1 MIVTRT
7 WLEEF
12 IDLEGISNETLYATF
27 NAIGLEVDSLT
38 EHRIPEKVV
47 VGRIVACDRHP
58 DADKLSLCR
67 IDIGTGEPQQII
79 CGAANVKEAE
89 YVAVATLG
97 AVLPGDFTIKPAKLR
112 GVESFGMV
120 CSAEELGLPKIGEG
134 IMILDE
140 SIGELEVGREL
151 RTYPLL
157 NDTVIELEL
166 TANRGDCLSI
176 HGVAR
181 DLSAALDRPIKPIRP
196 RKIEKA
202 QGGIARKISIQ
213 SEKDLP
219 AHLQYLLAEN
229 DGLQQ
234 PLLLALRLA
243 FVGIVPQTGIEAVV
257 RYSTHA
263 TGVILRAYDAQAI
276 CDGSEKVTL
285 KVGRTRAGTVAVA
298 HNGHILSQVGIRQ
311 EAPFVA
317 QDESRQ
323 ILLEASYVD
332 PDTLVEAVALH
343 KLETDPL
350 YYNTSR
356 GSEPDLDLGTRYL
369 KNTCALAGSCRFYE
383 GDISIHMPRRE
394 RTVSVSVEQLSAI
407 VGNPLSKTTI
417 HTILQRLGFV
427 VRSTSSKE
435 TFGVRIPPHRHDI
448 RNVQDIAEE
457 ILRIM
462 GIDNIEAKPLRLI
475 EKDRTN
481 AALDYYRLRRD
492 LRQRGT
498 AAGFFEAVTYAFTDR
513 SRLEK
518 YGLPVVDEALELAN
532 PIVEE
537 LNTLRTTLLVNLLE
551 AARRNVNYG
560 IKRIALFE
568 VGAVFDSYREQTER
582 MAFVWSGQS
591 APDGVANQG
600 KPATIDLADF
610 ADRVSRVIGDFTLR
624 KMEEEHGLAHPYRSA
639 VMVRHDRPIGILAQL
654 HPEVAEEYGL
664 PVTYIAEC
672 DWEAIRPE
680 HVLVTPVSNYQGTFK
695 DLSVLVDEGITY
707 DEMKHVI
714 DQQPIPR
721 LKRLYPVD
729 VYSDTSLGDQKSVTL
744 RLFLQSDESTLS
756 DQEIDETVQ
765 TVLKRLEDAVGAR
778 LR

>member
-181 DLSAALDRPIKPIRP
+181 DLSAALDRPIRPIRP
-196 RKIEKA
+196 RKIDKA

-229 DGLQQ
+229 DGLRQ

-243 FVGIVPQTGIEAVV
+243 FVGIAPQTGIEAVV

-263 TGVILRAYDAQAI
+263 TGVILRAYDAQVI

-323 ILLEASYVD
+323 ILLEASYV
-332 PDTLVEAVALH
+332 E
-343 KLETDPL
+343 
-350 YYNTSR
+350 
-356 GSEPDLDLGTRYL
+356 
-369 KNTCALAGSCRFYE
+369 
-383 GDISIHMPRRE
+383 
-394 RTVSVSVEQLSAI
+394 
-407 VGNPLSKTTI
+407 
-417 HTILQRLGFV
+417 
-427 VRSTSSKE
+427 
-435 TFGVRIPPHRHDI
+435 IPI
-448 RNVQDIAEE
+448 C
-457 ILRIM
+457 
-462 GIDNIEAKPLRLI
+462 
-475 EKDRTN
+475 
-481 AALDYYRLRRD
+481 
-492 LRQRGT
+492 
-498 AAGFFEAVTYAFTDR
+498 
-513 SRLEK
+513 
-518 YGLPVVDEALELAN
+518 
-532 PIVEE
+532 
-537 LNTLRTTLLVNLLE
+537 
-551 AARRNVNYG
+551 
-560 IKRIALFE
+560 
-568 VGAVFDSYREQTER
+568 
-582 MAFVWSGQS
+582 W
-591 APDGVANQG
+591 
-600 KPATIDLADF
+600 
-610 ADRVSRVIGDFTLR
+610 
-624 KMEEEHGLAHPYRSA
+624 
-639 VMVRHDRPIGILAQL
+639 
-654 HPEVAEEYGL
+654 
-664 PVTYIAEC
+664 
-672 DWEAIRPE
+672 
-680 HVLVTPVSNYQGTFK
+680 
-695 DLSVLVDEGITY
+695 
-707 DEMKHVI
+707 
-714 DQQPIPR
+714 
-721 LKRLYPVD
+721 
-729 VYSDTSLGDQKSVTL
+729 
-744 RLFLQSDESTLS
+744 
-756 DQEIDETVQ
+756 
-765 TVLKRLEDAVGAR
+765 
-778 LR
+778 